1 MGIRTDPQSNWRP
14 MTEVAAASPPDAAP
28 LPVGRGRVAILVHA
42 LVPGDARIR
51 RQGDALVDAGYEV
64 DVFALRGPGEA
75 AEELDGPRRIIRL
88 PVNRWFTG
96 FAGHL
101 AEYLAFT
108 AIAAPRL
115 AAEHRARHY
124 DLVQVATVPDFLA
137 FAALPVKWTGVP
149 LLLDLHEDMPEFFRD
164 RFASPLLRPLLPLV
178 TATSRASAAVADELI
193 TVHEPLRALSVER
206 GVAPERIE
214 VVMNGADAS
223 IFDPA
228 RHPRRPFMADGTLR
242 IIHHSNLQRI
252 YGLDRAVEALAAL
265 RDEIPLHLDVYGDG
279 PWRPEIERAIE
290 ESGVADLVT
299 LHGRVPI
306 DDLPGLIAA
315 HDVGIVPSI
324 HEPYLEYS
332 LSTKLLEYV
341 AMGVPVIASDLAT
354 NRAHFG
360 DDAILFMRGGDPAS
374 LADAIRRTVAD
385 PAAAAARS
393 TEASRQGAAYAWS
406 AQRDRYLALV
416 KRLIQR
422 RR

>member
-1 MGIRTDPQSNWRP
+1 
-14 MTEVAAASPPDAAP
+14 MTEVAAVSPPDVASR
-28 LPVGRGRVAILVHA
+28 PVGRGRVAILVHA

-75 AEELDGPRRIIRL
+75 AEERDGPRRIIRL

-108 AIAAPRL
+108 AVATPRL
-115 AAEHRARHY
+115 AAAHRSRHY
-124 DLVQVATVPDFLA
+124 DLVQIATVPDFLA
-137 FAALPVKWTGVP
+137 FAALPMKWTGVP
-149 LLLDLHEDMPEFFRD
+149 VLLDLHEDMPEFFRD

-178 TATSRASAAVADELI
+178 TAATRASAAVANELI
-193 TVHEPLRALSVER
+193 TVHEPLRQLSIAR

-214 VVMNGADAS
+214 VVMNGADAA
-223 IFDPA
+223 IFDPSQ
-228 RHPRRPFMADGTLR
+228 HQRRPFMADGTLR
-242 IIHHSNLQRI
+242 LIHHSNLQRI
-252 YGLDRAVEALAAL
+252 YGLDRAMEAIAAL
-265 RDEIPLHLDVYGDG
+265 RYDVPLHLDVYGDG
-279 PWRPEIERAIE
+279 PWRPQIEAAIERC
-290 ESGVADLVT
+290 GVGDLVT

-341 AMGVPVIASDLAT
+341 AMGLPVIASDLAT
-354 NRAHFG
+354 NRAHFT
-360 DDAILFMRGGDPAS
+360 DDAILFVAGGDPAS
-374 LADAIRRTVAD
+374 LAAAIRRIVAD
-385 PAAAAARS
+385 PGAAAARAV
-393 TEASRQGAAYAWS
+393 EASRQGAAYAWS
-406 AQRDRYLALV
+406 TQRDRYVALV
-416 KRLIQR
+416 DRLVNR